1 MKFFTAIVFISL
13 VSLLIYDQ
21 LVIERLNEEISLSR
35 IQKSTY
41 QRKAI
46 RFVKREKGRNRIFS
60 YLYEI
65 NKDKKKIRYFPG
77 ELLVDDLSLAQ
88 NDQFLDLL
96 DYLFE
101 DDQLIMIEL
110 PEKNEIKSELKLAG
124 FSNDFLT
131 KSKDG
136 VWRIKIKQ

>member
-1 MKFFTAIVFISL
+1 MKFFTAFVFL
-13 VSLLIYDQ
+13 SLLGLVIYEYM
-21 LVIERLNEEISLSR
+21 VIERLGEELAMSKVQNTS
-35 IQKSTY
+35 Y

-65 NKDKKKIRYFPG
+65 NKDKKKIKYLPG
-77 ELLVDDLSLAQ
+77 ELIVEDLSLAQ

-110 PEKNEIKSELKLAG
+110 PENQEVKKDLKMAG

-131 KSKDG
+131 TSKDG
-136 VWRIKIKQ
+136 VWKIKIKQ